1 MLTSEAVS
9 SAAGLATGIDLLEPL
24 GLFLR
29 AQKQRSWAGKNIVSH
44 RRANVMEKS
53 KESHVLGAG
62 LFFLACLQIFCTVKV
77 LVFSRTHDR
86 GMQGECGL

>member
-53 KESHVLGAG
+53 KESHVLGG
-62 LFFLACLQIFCTVKV
+62 LFLFLGSPANFLYGQS
-77 LVFSRTHDR
+77 FSFFPDARSR
-86 GMQGECGL
+86 NAG